1 MEIVAVSAEDAVSRA
16 MSALDAGGLL
26 VLPGD
31 LAYLVVADAL
41 DDDAVERLFLA
52 TARGADRPLTTLVSG
67 YSDVHHVA
75 YGGSAARALADE
87 HWPGPATLVMKA
99 RPWLPQ
105 LVAAGRDTVRVSAP
119 RGFAGELAR
128 HFGPLAAAGAR
139 RQGEPPSLDA
149 RAAAA
154 ALANEVQLAF
164 DAGALPGGEPP
175 VLTSGEG

>member
-128 HFGPLAAAGAR
+128 HFGPLAVVGAR
-139 RQGEPPSLDA
+139 GSVDA
-149 RAAAA
+149 RAAAEA
-154 ALANEVQLAF
+154 VGSADVRLAF
-164 DAGALPGGEPP
+164 DAGALPGGEPD
-175 VLTSGEG
+175 VLTPGEG